1 MTKEKQ
7 KLRETLRKLFALLGS
22 PNKHEADTA
31 RQKID
36 ELAAKYKM
44 TWNDVIELVGIGAGD
59 DDNAKTFDEF
69 MQAMGDIGK
78 KASLHP
84 D

>member
-44 TWNDVIELVGIGAGD
+44 TWNDVIELVGKA
-59 DDNAKTFDEF
+59 
-69 MQAMGDIGK
+69 QAMTITQKLLTNSCRPWGTSAK
-78 KASLHP
+78 SKPTS
-84 D
+84 